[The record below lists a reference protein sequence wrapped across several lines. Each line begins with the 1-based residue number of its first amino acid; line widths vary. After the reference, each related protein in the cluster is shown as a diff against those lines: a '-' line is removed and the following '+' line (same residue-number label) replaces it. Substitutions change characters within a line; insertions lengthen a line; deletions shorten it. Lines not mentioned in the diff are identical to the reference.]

1 MAGPRIGSLCT
12 GYGGLDDAVQTAFG
26 GEVIWHADSDPGA
39 AAILAHHTPSVPNLD
54 NITQV
59 DWSQVL
65 ARHGQIDILGMGF
78 PCQDVSVAGLRAG
91 LLTGNRSGLWHHCA
105 RAIAVLQPSLV
116 VIENVPGLL
125 STTAD
130 RGLGSDA
137 PDLDPST
144 GSRLVLRALGA
155 VLGDLAGLGFDAEWT
170 SVAASDGGGCH
181 KRRRVFVLAWPA
193 DSPSAGLEAWGEG
206 RAARSLAD
214 AAHASGDGR
223 NEGRTESAGQQG
235 RSHVAVGGRAV
246 AADAARVGLERGG
259 QHGDGGLD
267 LRTAIGQL
275 AADSDGEPRGE
286 RGDAASGEASG
297 GGASAVD
304 CGCDRASWGKYAAA
318 IHRWEQVIGRP
329 APCPVD
335 ERGRLAPVFVE
346 WMMGLA
352 EGRVTAVPGLTR
364 AQMLRALGNGV
375 MPQQGTAALR
385 LLRSR
390 MLNSR
395 SALAA

>member
-39 AAILAHHTPSVPNLD
+39 AAILAHHTPSVPNLGD
-54 NITQV
+54 ITQV

-170 SVAASDGGGCH
+170 SVAASDGGGATSADGSSSSPGLPTPRARDWKHGGKDGLHEALQMLPTPRATDGTKGGPNQRGSKGDLMLPSAVAQLLPTPRASDSNGGGSTVTEGSTCGPRSGNLLPTPTANLAVNGGTQH
-181 KRRRVFVLAWPA
+181 PVKRRAGGHQPSIA
-193 DSPSAGLEAWGEG
+193 DVIEHL
-206 RAARSLAD
+206 
-214 AAHASGDGR
+214 
-223 NEGRTESAGQQG
+223 
-235 RSHVAVGGRAV
+235 
-246 AADAARVGLERGG
+246 
-259 QHGDGGLD
+259 
-267 LRTAIGQL
+267 
-275 AADSDGEPRGE
+275 
-286 RGDAASGEASG
+286 
-297 GGASAVD
+297 GASTPPPST
-304 CGCDRASWGKYAAA
+304 GG
-318 IHRWEQVIGRP
+318 
-329 APCPVD
+329 
-335 ERGRLAPVFVE
+335 
-346 WMMGLA
+346 
-352 EGRVTAVPGLTR
+352 
-364 AQMLRALGNGV
+364 
-375 MPQQGTAALR
+375 
-385 LLRSR
+385 SR
-390 MLNSR
+390 
-395 SALAA
+395 